1 MDSQTKRHVQAG
13 KNHEQ
18 NTDIVIAPVNVS
30 GEGKHRS
37 TTGRE
42 FSCLVGLIVGNSI
55 VRQFVSSKTATMS
68 QPRCGEPGVRL
79 CMRRCSN
86 SGTMGKGVAGA
97 CPPSATCSLNSRTH
111 WPKTA
116 ADQWLLRTP

>member
-37 TTGRE
+37 TNGHE
-42 FSCLVGLIVGNSI
+42 FSCLVGLIVGNGI

-68 QPRCGEPGVRL
+68 QPMSGEPGVGL
-79 CMRRCSN
+79 CMRTCSN
-86 SGTMGKGVAGA
+86 SGTTVKGVSCG
-97 CPPSATCSLNSRTH
+97 C
-111 WPKTA
+111 TA
-116 ADQWLLRTP
+116 AASGPI

>member
-42 FSCLVGLIVGNSI
+42 FSCLVGLIVGNGI

-68 QPRCGEPGVRL
+68 QPRRAEPGVLL
-79 CMRRCSN
+79 CMRRFSN
-86 SGTMGKGVAGA
+86 SGTTWKGVSGGCTA
-97 CPPSATCSLNSRTH
+97 SRTSSLNST
-111 WPKTA
+111 
-116 ADQWLLRTP
+116 